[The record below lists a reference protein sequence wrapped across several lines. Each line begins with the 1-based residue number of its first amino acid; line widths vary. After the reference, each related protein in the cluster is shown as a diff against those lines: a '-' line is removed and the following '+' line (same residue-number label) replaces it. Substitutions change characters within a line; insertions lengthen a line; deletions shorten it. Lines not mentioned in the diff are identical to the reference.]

1 MAVIVDT
8 GVLLAAADTDD
19 ADRDRCSEILRAHRG
34 ELWVP
39 APVIPEAA
47 WLIEARLGPTA

>member
-19 ADRDRCSEILRAHRG
+19 ADSGRCSELLRAPR
-34 ELWVP
+34 
-39 APVIPEAA
+39 
-47 WLIEARLGPTA
+47 